1 MLLKNQKTLQALS
14 SNLTVKR
21 DSIALKA
28 EVDELGIN
36 KLINVPI
43 NLNNLKTK
51 VYDLDVDKF
60 NSVPVPVDLKKRVM
74 QRVIML
80 VKRQCKTS

>member
-60 NSVPVPVDLKKRVM
+60 NSAPVSVDLKKRVM
-74 QRVIML
+74 QWVVML